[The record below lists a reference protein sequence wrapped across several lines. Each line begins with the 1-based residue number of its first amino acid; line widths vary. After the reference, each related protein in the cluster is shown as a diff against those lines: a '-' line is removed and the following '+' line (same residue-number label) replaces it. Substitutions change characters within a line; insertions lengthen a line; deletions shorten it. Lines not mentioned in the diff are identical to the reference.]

1 MHWLKETVVT
11 DAPFDLDGLRASL
24 VARLEV
30 LHAASERTAG
40 ERRPVELDQAAV
52 GRLSRMDAMQV
63 QAMAQAG
70 ERRRSQEIERVKATL
85 GRIDDGDYGYCAT
98 CGEEISPK
106 RLAID
111 STTATCIGCASR
123 VNP

>member
-40 ERRPVELDQAAV
+40 ERRLKLLVP
-52 GRLSRMDAMQV
+52 RLH
-63 QAMAQAG
+63 
-70 ERRRSQEIERVKATL
+70 
-85 GRIDDGDYGYCAT
+85 
-98 CGEEISPK
+98 
-106 RLAID
+106 RLAR
-111 STTATCIGCASR
+111 A
-123 VNP
+123 